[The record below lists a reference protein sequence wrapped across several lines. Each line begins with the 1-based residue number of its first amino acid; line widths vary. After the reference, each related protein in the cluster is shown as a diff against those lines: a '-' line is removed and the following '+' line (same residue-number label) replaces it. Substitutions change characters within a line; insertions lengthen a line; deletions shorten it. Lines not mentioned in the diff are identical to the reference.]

1 MFTDEILF
9 LFLLHKEFY
18 VSEMPDWST
27 NGLTILVPRRRNA
40 PKKYQLIRSYVS
52 RWVIWAELSLFYSA
66 VWHSQL
72 QFSWERKSSDC
83 AIANN
88 KSIYREEIFSLKK
101 ESIIFIRWILY
112 YLSTLKNPFLIK
124 WLLQQNCI
132 HYSP

>member
-1 MFTDEILF
+1 MLHRDSTNCVFLSVDCVCALLCSHYEFYLLQFLIFLLLLF

-83 AIANN
+83 AIANI
-88 KSIYREEIFSLKK
+88 KGSKK
-101 ESIIFIRWILY
+101 IRSCFERI
-112 YLSTLKNPFLIK
+112 TF
-124 WLLQQNCI
+124 
-132 HYSP
+132 